1 MIDRRKPVPRRQC
14 PDRRKADRRQDP
26 REPFEAP
33 IRFLRSVNGGMEVLS
48 GELMDVSASGI
59 RILLDKALEQGERI
73 LVEVRLSSGECFNLS
88 AQVVWVEH
96 QPDRRCL
103 VGCELQVDLTKR
115 QFARL
120 RALAAETS
128 VA

>member
-1 MIDRRKPVPRRQC
+1 MIDRRKPVPRRRC

-33 IRFLRSVNGGMEVLS
+33 IRFLRANEGAVEVLS

-59 RILLDKALEQGERI
+59 RILLDSALEQGARL
-73 LVEVRLSSGECFNLS
+73 LVEVRPTKGECFNLS

-103 VGCELQVDLTKR
+103 IGCELQVELTKR

-128 VA
+128 AV